1 MAVYKIFPQQDATI
15 YSEYVDV
22 NTGRDEILE
31 ISSYYKGTATY
42 ANRALLQFNMTE
54 VNDVLTNYVQTDTG
68 GLTQFSASLRLFLA
82 SANEVPTSYTVY
94 AHPVYVPETPTTWV
108 AGNGKY
114 GDLPRNSS
122 GVSWQYTQASGS
134 GLWTADNPAPPYYVT
149 RSFSS
154 GSATGGGTWFTTTG
168 TVNFDMYQT
177 HGVDST
183 HDLNIDVTD
192 GVLAHVSG
200 AANGGID
207 NAGFIV
213 KLKDSEEFQTNYQ
226 MYLRYFSSNTHTIY
240 PPCLEIK
247 WDDYTAGTGLS
258 EVSDTNCVVKIKN
271 NRGEYTD
278 EGRQKFEL
286 HVRPKYPTRTFATS
300 SVYLTNNYLPT
311 STYWG
316 LKDENTEEMVIDFDT
331 VYTKVSR
338 SSTGNYFYV
347 HMGGLE
353 PERYYRVLLKTTIDG
368 STTILDENLVFK
380 VVRNG

>member
-1 MAVYKIFPQQDATI
+1 MAVYRIFPEKNATI
-15 YSEYVDV
+15 YSEYIDM

-31 ISSYYKGTATY
+31 VSSYSKGDVAYAT
-42 ANRALLQFNMTE
+42 RALIQFDMTE
-54 VNDVLTNYVQTDTG
+54 VNNVLSTYVEPDTG
-68 GLTQFSASLRLFLA
+68 ILTDFSASLKLYLA
-82 SANEVPTSYTVY
+82 SANEVPSAYSLY
-94 AHPVYVPETPTTWV
+94 AYPVYVPSTPTTWT

-134 GLWTADNPAPPYYVT
+134 DLWTADTPAPPYYVT

-154 GSATGGGTWFTTTG
+154 GSVTGGGTWFTSTG
-168 TVNFDMYQT
+168 AFTFNMYQSHT
-177 HGVDST
+177 VTST
-183 HDLNIDVTD
+183 HDVDIDVTD

-200 AANGGID
+200 SSNGGVD
-207 NAGFIV
+207 NAGFIL
-213 KLKDSEEFQTNYQ
+213 KIKDSDEFQTDRQ
-226 MYLRYFSSNTHTIY
+226 MYLRYFSVNTHTIY

-247 WDDYTAGTGLS
+247 WDDYVAGTGLA
-258 EVSDTNCVVKIKN
+258 ETSDVNAVVKIKN
-271 NRGEYTD
+271 NREVYTD

-286 HVRPKYPTRTFATS
+286 HVRPKNPVRTFSTS
-300 SVYLTNNYLPT
+300 SNYLTNYYLPT

-331 VYTKVSR
+331 IYTKISR
-338 SSTGNYFYV
+338 SSTGNYFYI

-353 PERYYRVLLKTTIDG
+353 PERYYRLLLKTTIDG
-368 STTILDENLVFK
+368 STVILDENLVFK